1 MGLMTRLGMDWA
13 RLNWVAHVGAGLD
26 WIQQGSAGLGCAG
39 LGCAGLASA
48 GLGGTGLGWAGLRVI
63 QAWWAWALVY
73 VCASKRKVL
82 LGLT

>member
-1 MGLMTRLGMDWA
+1 MVRIGVEFGLGLFVLRMFG
-13 RLNWVAHVGAGLD
+13 VGLD
-26 WIQQGSAGLGCAG
+26 WSQQGSAGLGCAG

-48 GLGGTGLGWAGLRVI
+48 GLGGAGLGWAGLRVI